1 MNAQADIFD
10 RVNKTLRSVIPKGS
24 REAAIGLETDLQALG
39 MDSLNFL
46 EFLLAL
52 EDEFGLQLTDDVL
65 RLKAV
70 RTVSDALEL
79 VRCAEAGSST

>member
-1 MNAQADIFD
+1 MNAQDDIFD
-10 RVNKTLRSVIPKGS
+10 RVNKTLRSVIPKSS